1 MEKSIVLF
9 LAFHKGETMSELFEL
24 ENITGEVVVTLQ
36 EGEWIGDDELL
47 GDLTPSGILVSS
59 EGYGDN
65 VLLVSLYEETIVL
78 YSKLKD
84 APEGLEIGADQSI
97 SVLKNEDLGENETG
111 LYAHTYTFDTN
122 IEVANGTTVTLTFYG
137 EYEENELPPEED
149 DNEEEPP
156 VVDDTKIDRDQ
167 LIEDAS
173 LWLPQGNALT
183 PEEMFRIAELVISA
197 VGDDV
202 KNYPEIL
209 CKFLGAVANVNVGK
223 ASVDS
228 AGISKEKLGD
238 HEITYGGVVDY
249 AKVWSEFKD
258 NLDNIC
264 PLFGYKVAKSKSA
277 AKINAG
283 ERYNPLYC

>member
-1 MEKSIVLF
+1 MGNVLAGKLTVILDEFGHWEAIVGGSQEGWATDVSSITVVGNTL
-9 LAFHKGETMSELFEL
+9 T
-24 ENITGEVVVTLQ
+24 IVVV
-36 EGEWIGDDELL
+36 GE
-47 GDLTPSGILVSS
+47 
-59 EGYGDN
+59 
-65 VLLVSLYEETIVL
+65 
-78 YSKLKD
+78 
-84 APEGLEIGADQSI
+84 
-97 SVLKNEDLGENETG
+97 
-111 LYAHTYTFDTN
+111 
-122 IEVANGTTVTLTFYG
+122 
-137 EYEENELPPEED
+137 ELPPAQAQVGQQVSLSVANQIEGTYVYTFENNIVESPVD
-149 DNEEEPP
+149 GTLFEVSFYNPEPIDP
-156 VVDDTKIDRDQ
+156 NKIDREQ
-167 LIEDAS
+167 LLLDAS

-183 PEEMFRIAELVISA
+183 QEEMLRIAELVISA

-209 CKFLGAVANVNVGK
+209 CKFLGAVANVNIGK
-223 ASVDS
+223 ASVDA